1 MPKRTD
7 LHTIMIIGSGPIV
20 IGQGC
25 EFDYSGVQACKVL
38 RKQGYRVVL
47 VNSNP
52 ATIMTDPEF
61 ADATYVEPLTPE
73 MCERIIAQEQ
83 PDAVLPT
90 VGGQTALNLAKAL
103 AENGALDRHHV
114 ELIGAKFDS
123 IEIAE
128 DRQLFKEAMIEIG
141 LRCPT
146 SEIVGTVEDALRVA
160 EKLNYPVLVRPSFT
174 LGGSGGGVAF
184 SPDDLRRIAEN
195 GLKQSPVHE
204 VLVEM
209 SVLGWKEYEL
219 EVMRDVSGNFVVVCT
234 IENLDPMGVH
244 TGDSITVAPAQTL
257 TDKELQ
263 RLRDMAKA
271 VLDRVGLA
279 TGGANVQFA
288 VNPADGQVY
297 VIEMNP
303 RVSRSSALA
312 SKATGFPIAKI
323 AALLAVGF
331 TLDEIPNDITR
342 VTPASF
348 EPSLDYV
355 VVKLPRWDFD
365 KFPGADSTLGPQMK
379 AIGEVMAIGRTFP
392 EALQKGIRS
401 LDIGIDGFGSKLLEA
416 RPESLRVPTAQ
427 RIFQVA
433 NLLREGVAPEEI
445 VRTTGF
451 DPWFVRQLA
460 DIMAIRATMD
470 GVTLDQVD
478 AEHMLTLKRY
488 GYGDAHLA
496 QIFNTDEM
504 TVRSYRKSLGIVP
517 SYYRVDTCAAEF
529 EAHTPYLYSTYE
541 EDDEAEPTD
550 AQKVVILGGGPNR
563 IGQGIEFDYCCVH
576 ACFALKEMGYE
587 TIMVNCNPETVSTD
601 YDTADR
607 LYFEPLTV
615 EDVLNIIDEE
625 KPVGVLVQF
634 GGQTPLNIAKALADA
649 GAPIWGTSVDTID
662 LAEDRERF
670 NELMRELDIPQA
682 AGATALDRQQALAVA
697 HQIGYP
703 VLVRP
708 SYVLGGRGMA
718 IVFDDDML
726 SAWLDRH
733 VQWNGHP
740 VLIDQF
746 LDDAFEIDV
755 DALCDGDHVTVGG
768 IMQHIEEAGVHS
780 GDSACVLPPYKISYY
795 HIEIL
800 REFTDQIGKA
810 LGVKGLF
817 NIQFAIKDEVVY
829 VLEVNPRA
837 SRTVPFVSK
846 ATGQPLARYAAQIA
860 AGKTLAELGFT
871 AEPHVDGFFVKEAV
885 LPFQKFPGVDAR
897 LGPEMRSTGEVMGH
911 ASSFG
916 HAFAKA
922 EIAAGTSLPLEGTVF
937 ISVNDYDKGAVI
949 KIARELYQ
957 MGFRLVA
964 TEGTAKLLGDV
975 NIPAD
980 VINKVSEG
988 SPHIVDAIR
997 AGRNQPDHQHA
1008 ARRAGALRRQPDS
1021 RDGGAVRRADY
1032 HDDER
1037 GDGGGAGHQGAAPE
1051 AAQGA
1056 QLAGASPRGLANGW
1070 MLPKRVGAGFKPAPT
1085 SLRLLDPLFTLSR
1098 RASRSFARW
1107 RRGNRRRKPV
1117 PVCQI
1122 GRRGRVERALV
1133 TSSPGIGEELAVHVV
1148 ALQGEQIAANAEE
1161 GDFARRRDGACQQH
1175 RRSPAASGVASTI
1188 PGASSVDII
1197 AAEFMDMDSVASG
1210 IVSII

>member
-7 LHTIMIIGSGPIV
+7 IDTIMIIGSGPIV
-20 IGQGC
+20 IGQGS

-38 RKQGYRVVL
+38 RREGYRVVL

-73 MCERIIAQEQ
+73 ICERIIAQEK
-83 PDAVLPT
+83 PDALLPT

-103 AENGALDRHHV
+103 AENGALERHNV
-114 ELIGAKFDS
+114 ELIGAVLQS
-123 IEIAE
+123 IELAE
-128 DRQLFKEAMIEIG
+128 DRQLFKDAMLEIG
-141 LRCPT
+141 LSCPP
-146 SEIVGTVEDALRVA
+146 SQIVSSVDEALEVA
-160 EKLNYPVLVRPSFT
+160 ESIGYPLLVRPSFT
-174 LGGSGGGVAF
+174 LGGSGGGVAYNEA
-184 SPDDLRRIAEN
+184 DLRTIAER
-195 GLKQSPVHE
+195 GIKLSPVGQ

-219 EVMRDVSGNFVVVCT
+219 EVMRDVSGNFVVVCS

-263 RLRDMAKA
+263 RLRNMAKR

-288 VNPADGQVY
+288 INPADGQVY

-323 AALLAVGF
+323 AALLAVGY
-331 TLDEIPNDITR
+331 TLDEIRNDITR

-355 VVKLPRWDFD
+355 VVKIPRWDFA

-401 LDIGIDGFGSKLLEA
+401 LDIGINGFGSRMEDA
-416 RPESLRVPTAQ
+416 PPDAIRIPTAQ
-427 RIFQVA
+427 RLFQVA
-433 NLLREGVAPEEI
+433 TALRKGMSAEEI
-445 VRTTGF
+445 IATTRF
-451 DPWFVRQLA
+451 DPWFVRQML
-460 DIMAIRATMD
+460 DIAQVQFALLNGR
-470 GVTLDQVD
+470 TLDQLSAD
-478 AEHMLTLKRY
+478 DFLMLKRY
-488 GYGDAHLA
+488 GFSDA
-496 QIFNTDEM
+496 QIAAATGEREL
-504 TVRSYRKSLGIVP
+504 TARARRKALGVKP

-541 EDDEAEPTD
+541 PDDETQRTERP
-550 AQKVVILGGGPNR
+550 KVIILGGGPNR

-576 ACFALKEMGYE
+576 ACFALREMGYE

-607 LYFEPLTV
+607 LYFEPLTA
-615 EDVLNIIDEE
+615 EDVLNIIDNER
-625 KPVGVLVQF
+625 PDGVLVQF
-634 GGQTPLNIAKALADA
+634 GGQTPLNIAGALAEA
-649 GAPIWGTSVDTID
+649 GAPIWGTSVETID

-670 NELMRELDIPQA
+670 NALMRELDIQQP
-682 AGATALDRQQALAVA
+682 AGATVLSRDEAQTAARA
-697 HQIGYP
+697 IGYP

-718 IVFDDDML
+718 IVFDDEML
-726 SAWLDRH
+726 LSWCDRH
-733 VQWNGHP
+733 IQWGGHP

-755 DALCDGDHVTVGG
+755 DALCDGENVTIGG

-795 HIEIL
+795 HIEIV
-800 REFTDQIGKA
+800 REYTERIGKA
-810 LGVKGLF
+810 LGVRGCF
-817 NIQFAIKDEVVY
+817 NIQFAIKDDVVY

-846 ATGQPLARYAAQIA
+846 ATGVSLARYAAQIA
-860 AGKTLAELGFT
+860 AGKTLPEIGFIE
-871 AEPHVDGFFVKEAV
+871 EPDVDGFFVKEAV

-922 EIAAGTSLPLEGTVF
+922 EMAANTSLPHEGTVF
-937 ISVNDYDKGAVI
+937 ISVNNYDKGAAL
-949 KIARELYQ
+949 KIARDLHQ
-957 MGFRLVA
+957 LGFQLLA
-964 TEGTAKLLGDV
+964 TAGTAQYFETVGLPV
-975 NIPAD
+975 S

-988 SPHIVDAIR
+988 SPHVVDAIR
-997 AGRNQPDHQHA
+997 AGEIDLIINTPRGGQAHYD
-1008 ARRAGALRRQPDS
+1008 GALI
-1021 RDGGAVRRADY
+1021 
-1032 HDDER
+1032 R
-1037 GDGGGAGHQGAAPE
+1037 GTAHLYGVPILTTLS
-1051 AAQGA
+1051 AAQATVQG
-1056 QLAGASPRGLANGW
+1056 
-1070 MLPKRVGAGFKPAPT
+1070 
-1085 SLRLLDPLFTLSR
+1085 
-1098 RASRSFARW
+1098 
-1107 RRGNRRRKPV
+1107 
-1117 PVCQI
+1117 I
-1122 GRRGRVERALV
+1122 RALKQKPLKV
-1133 TSSPGIGEELAVHVV
+1133 RSLQVHHT
-1148 ALQGEQIAANAEE
+1148 L
-1161 GDFARRRDGACQQH
+1161 
-1175 RRSPAASGVASTI
+1175 T
-1188 PGASSVDII
+1188 
-1197 AAEFMDMDSVASG
+1197 
-1210 IVSII
+1210 

>member
-1 MPKRTD
+1 
-7 LHTIMIIGSGPIV
+7 MIIGSGPIV

-38 RKQGYRVVL
+38 RAQGYRVVL

-73 MCERIIAQEQ
+73 MCERIIAQEK
-83 PDAVLPT
+83 PDALLPT

-103 AENGALDRHHV
+103 SENGALDRYHV
-114 ELIGAKFDS
+114 ELIGAKFES

-128 DRQLFKEAMIEIG
+128 DRQLFKDAMLEIG
-141 LRCPT
+141 LRCPK
-146 SEIVGTVEDALRVA
+146 SEVVNNVEDAVRA
-160 EKLNYPVLVRPSFT
+160 AGILNYPVLIRPSFT

-184 SPDDLRRIAEN
+184 NEEQLRRIAEN
-195 GLKQSPVHE
+195 GIKQSPVHE

-263 RLRDMAKA
+263 RLRNMSRM
-271 VLDRVGLA
+271 VLDKVGLA

-288 VNPADGQVY
+288 VNPEDGQVY

-355 VVKLPRWDFD
+355 VVKIPRWDFA
-365 KFPGADSTLGPQMK
+365 KFPGADATLGPQMK

-401 LDIGIDGFGSKLLEA
+401 LDIGISGFGSKLLEA
-416 RPESLRVPTAQ
+416 SPEALRVPTAQ
-427 RIFQVA
+427 RIYQVA
-433 NLLREGVAPEEI
+433 WALHEGVTPEEI
-445 VRTTGF
+445 VTTTHF

-460 DIMAIRATMD
+460 DIMAIQKEIASIDKYTVHMTFGRADMRRW
-470 GVTLDQVD
+470 
-478 AEHMLTLKRY
+478 KRY
-488 GYGDAHLA
+488 GFSDA
-496 QIFNTDEM
+496 QIADLLDSDEM
-504 TVRSYRKSLGIVP
+504 SIRKMRKLFGVVP

-541 EDDEAEPTD
+541 EDDEAAPTD
-550 AQKVVILGGGPNR
+550 KQKVMILGGGPNR

-576 ACFALKEMGYE
+576 ACFALREMGYE

-634 GGQTPLNIAKALADA
+634 GGQTPLNLAKALADA

-662 LAEDRERF
+662 LAEDRKRF
-670 NELMRELDIPQA
+670 NALMQELEIPQA
-682 AGATALDRQQALAVA
+682 AGATALTREEALDAA
-697 HQIGYP
+697 HKVGYP

-708 SYVLGGRGMA
+708 SYVLGGRDMA
-718 IVFDDDML
+718 IIFDDEML
-726 SAWLDRH
+726 KSWLDKH
-733 VQWNGHP
+733 AQALGHP

-755 DALCDGDHVTVGG
+755 DALCDGEFVTIGG

-795 HIEIL
+795 HLDII
-800 REFTDQIGKA
+800 REYTDRIGKA
-810 LGVKGLF
+810 LGVRGLF
-817 NIQFAIKDEVVY
+817 NIQFAIKDDVVY

-837 SRTVPFVSK
+837 SRTAPFVSK
-846 ATGQPLARYAAQIA
+846 ATGKPLARYAAQIA
-860 AGKTLAELGFT
+860 TGKTLSELHFT
-871 AEPHVDGFFVKEAV
+871 EEPHVDGFFVKEAV

-922 EIAAGTSLPLEGTVF
+922 EMAASTNLPLQGTIF
-937 ISVNDYDKGAVI
+937 ISINPFDRGAI
-949 KIARELYQ
+949 TKIARDLYQ
-957 MGFRLVA
+957 LGFKLVA
-964 TEGTAKLLGDV
+964 THGTAEYLQSID
-975 NIPAD
+975 IPAGILD
-980 VINKVSEG
+980 KVSEG
-988 SPHIVDAIR
+988 TPNIVDAIR
-997 AGRNQPDHQHA
+997 AGQIDLVINTPRGGQAHYD
-1008 ARRAGALRRQPDS
+1008 GALIRGTALLYGVPIVTTMSAATATVQGIKALRQ
-1021 RDGGAVRRADY
+1021 
-1032 HDDER
+1032 
-1037 GDGGGAGHQGAAPE
+1037 
-1051 AAQGA
+1051 
-1056 QLAGASPRGLANGW
+1056 
-1070 MLPKRVGAGFKPAPT
+1070 KPLKAR
-1085 SLRLLDPLFTLSR
+1085 SL
-1098 RASRSFARW
+1098 
-1107 RRGNRRRKPV
+1107 
-1117 PVCQI
+1117 Q
-1122 GRRGRVERALV
+1122 
-1133 TSSPGIGEELAVHVV
+1133 VHHHTV
-1148 ALQGEQIAANAEE
+1148 QE
-1161 GDFARRRDGACQQH
+1161 
-1175 RRSPAASGVASTI
+1175 
-1188 PGASSVDII
+1188 
-1197 AAEFMDMDSVASG
+1197 
-1210 IVSII
+1210 

>member
-7 LHTIMIIGSGPIV
+7 IHTIMIIGSGPIV

-73 MCERIIAQEQ
+73 ICERIMEQEK
-83 PDAVLPT
+83 PDALLPT
-90 VGGQTALNLAKAL
+90 VGGQTALNLAKDL
-103 AENGALDRHHV
+103 AENGALERCNV

-128 DRQLFKEAMIEIG
+128 DRQLFKDAMTEIG
-141 LRCPT
+141 LSSAP
-146 SEIVGTVEDALRVA
+146 SEVVNSIEGALQAA
-160 EKLNYPVLVRPSFT
+160 EKLNYPVLVRPSYT

-184 SPDDLRRIAEN
+184 NEADLYRIAEN

-204 VLVEM
+204 VLIEM

-219 EVMRDVSGNFVVVCT
+219 EVMRDVKGNFVVVCT

-263 RLRDMAKA
+263 RLRDMAKQ
-271 VLDRVGLA
+271 VLDRIGLA

-288 VNPADGQVY
+288 INPADGQVY

-348 EPSLDYV
+348 EPSLDYI
-355 VVKLPRWDFD
+355 VVKIPRWDFA
-365 KFPGADSTLGPQMK
+365 KFPGADATLGPQMK

-392 EALQKGIRS
+392 EALQKGIRA
-401 LDIGIDGFGSKLLEA
+401 LDIGVDGFGSKLLEA
-416 RPESLRVPTAQ
+416 TPDMLRLPTAQ
-427 RIFQVA
+427 RIFEVA
-433 NLLREGVAPEEI
+433 WALHQGVSPEEI
-445 VRTTGF
+445 IETTHF
-451 DPWFVRQLA
+451 DPWFVRQLV
-460 DIMAIRATMD
+460 DIMAIRDKVAD
-470 GVTLDQVD
+470 KGLTLDRLD
-478 AEHMLTLKRY
+478 AADFLKLKRY
-488 GYGDAHLA
+488 GFGDAQLAHLL
-496 QIFNTDEM
+496 NTDEM
-504 TVRSYRKSLGIVP
+504 SVRNARKALGIVP

-529 EAHTPYLYSTYE
+529 EAFTPYLYSTYE

-550 AQKVVILGGGPNR
+550 KKKVVILGGGPNR

-576 ACFALKEMGYE
+576 ACFALKEQGYE

-607 LYFEPLTV
+607 LYFEPLTT
-615 EDVLNIIDEE
+615 EDVMNIIDEE
-625 KPVGVLVQF
+625 QPVGVLVQF
-634 GGQTPLNIAKALADA
+634 GGQTPLNIAKSLADA

-670 NELMRELDIPQA
+670 NDLMRELGISQP
-682 AGATALDRQQALAVA
+682 AGATAMTGEEALAVA
-697 HQIGYP
+697 HEIGYP

-726 SAWLDRH
+726 LRWLDEH
-733 VQWNGHP
+733 AESMGHP

-746 LDDAFEIDV
+746 LDDAYEIDV
-755 DALCDGDHVTVGG
+755 DALCDGEHVTVGG

-795 HIEIL
+795 HIEII
-800 REFTDQIGKA
+800 REYADRIGKA

-817 NIQFAIKDEVVY
+817 NIQFAIKDEVIY

-846 ATGQPLARYAAQIA
+846 ATDKPLARYAALIA
-860 AGKTLAELGFT
+860 SGMTLAELGFT
-871 AEPHVDGFFVKEAV
+871 EEPHINGFFVKEAV

-922 EIAAGTSLPLEGTVF
+922 EIAASTSLPLEGTVF
-937 ISVNDYDKGAVI
+937 ISVNDYDKGAAI
-949 KIARELYQ
+949 KIARDLHQ
-957 MGFRLVA
+957 MGFKLVA
-964 TEGTAKLLGDV
+964 TVGTAKLLGDV
-975 NIPAD
+975 NIPAET
-980 VINKVSEG
+980 VNKVSEG

-997 AGRNQPDHQHA
+997 VGEINLIINTPRGGQAHYDGNLIRGTA
-1008 ARRAGALRRQPDS
+1008 ALYAVPIITTMSAATAAVQGIKALRQ
-1021 RDGGAVRRADY
+1021 
-1032 HDDER
+1032 
-1037 GDGGGAGHQGAAPE
+1037 
-1051 AAQGA
+1051 
-1056 QLAGASPRGLANGW
+1056 
-1070 MLPKRVGAGFKPAPT
+1070 KPLKAR
-1085 SLRLLDPLFTLSR
+1085 SLQTHHHL
-1098 RASRSFARW
+1098 
-1107 RRGNRRRKPV
+1107 N
-1117 PVCQI
+1117 
-1122 GRRGRVERALV
+1122 
-1133 TSSPGIGEELAVHVV
+1133 
-1148 ALQGEQIAANAEE
+1148 
-1161 GDFARRRDGACQQH
+1161 
-1175 RRSPAASGVASTI
+1175 
-1188 PGASSVDII
+1188 
-1197 AAEFMDMDSVASG
+1197 
-1210 IVSII
+1210 